1 MILNAQCN
9 IIPFLLLKW
18 GIGAWLVMS
27 LHHTDTQNKANRMHF
42 STRDPNDDDVR
53 NPLTQSSYE

>member
-1 MILNAQCN
+1 
-9 IIPFLLLKW
+9 
-18 GIGAWLVMS
+18 MS

-53 NPLTQSSYE
+53 NPLCSRRNNTKFTRIIQLNPRTKNTLR